1 MTYVTL
7 RLKLPDD
14 IDYAQKQIYHED
26 FRIKMTNVGLDLHL
40 KNARGTTVI
49 KNLQF
54 SVGDKAA
61 MFVFGTLLQIA
72 ETHETLRRI
81 KIFTDAYCC
90 LYDFV
95 WSLNDITTTPDYS
108 KKKAGV
114 PNVHGHRTSCH
125 DAELRILIHKIFFSG
140 IFSPASE
147 IFFWFYF
154 AERVRGLTTTLP
166 AFVNSPGTFIHS
178 PKM

>member
-1 MTYVTL
+1 MRYEMKGIKMTIRNEAERQMTYVTL

-61 MFVFGTLLQIA
+61 MFILGYNQIA

-108 KKKAGV
+108 KKRQAFQMYMGIV
-114 PNVHGHRTSCH
+114 PPVMMLN
-125 DAELRILIHKIFFSG
+125 
-140 IFSPASE
+140 
-147 IFFWFYF
+147 
-154 AERVRGLTTTLP
+154 
-166 AFVNSPGTFIHS
+166 
-178 PKM
+178 